1 MDKDSWHERG
11 EKEVREGSRDACS
24 VRLFTCPLLPCPPA
38 RTTDDAIGAGNEMI
52 EIEETIVVVALLE
65 VVGAVVDTGTVG
77 GEEIV
82 VLEVP

>member
-1 MDKDSWHERG
+1 
-11 EKEVREGSRDACS
+11 
-24 VRLFTCPLLPCPPA
+24 
-38 RTTDDAIGAGNEMI
+38 MI
-52 EIEETIVVVALLE
+52 EIEEAIVVVALLE